1 MSVVKSESHHEYT
14 EIEEEAKRFR
24 DETWDFRKAD
34 TKQYTHCF
42 HSYPAMMIPQVAGRI
57 LDEFGKGAELLFDP
71 YCGTGT
77 SLVEANIRG
86 INAIG
91 TDINPLARL
100 IATAKTTPIP
110 LNVLDRYID
119 EFNRYV
125 LSIRFGKIKPSI
137 EVPEFHNIDY
147 WFKKDVQIMLATV
160 KRFIDDID
168 REDVKRFFMVAF
180 SETVREV
187 SLTRNSEFKL
197 YRMTEKQ
204 IERFNPDVIGTM
216 VEKLTRN
223 RNGMKEYLALKNND
237 SFSKIYDFN
246 TVYGIPEDIISTE
259 SVDIV
264 VTSPPYGDSRTTVAY
279 GQFSRLANQWLGF
292 EKANDV
298 DKRSM
303 GGQRMKEWIDF
314 GFEPLD
320 RTLLKIKEKDEK
332 RVYDVIS
339 FYSDYERSITN
350 ISTVVKKGGIVAY
363 VVGNRRVKGIEIPND
378 EITAFFFEKNGFE
391 HEKTIIRAIP
401 SKKMPKKNSPSNV
414 AGMTDSTMNYEYIVI
429 LKKVR

>member
-1 MSVVKSESHHEYT
+1 MLIKTKKY
-14 EIEEEAKRFR
+14 R
-24 DETWDFRKAD
+24 DNTWDFRTAN

-57 LDEFGKGAELLFDP
+57 LDEFGNNAKILFDP

-86 INAIG
+86 IDGIG

-100 IATAKTTPIP
+100 IAKVKTIVIP
-110 LNVLDRYID
+110 LDLLDEYLKD
-119 EFNRYV
+119 FNDFIF
-125 LSIRFGKIKPSI
+125 SIRLEGQNINPKIPNFK
-137 EVPEFHNIDY
+137 NIDY
-147 WFKKDVQIMLATV
+147 WFKKETQFFLAIIKEYIEKIDNQNV
-160 KRFIDDID
+160 KD
-168 REDVKRFFMVAF
+168 FFKVAF

-197 YRMTEKQ
+197 YRMSKKQ
-204 IERFNPDVIGTM
+204 IEKFNPDVFSVM
-216 VEKLTRN
+216 AEKLIRN
-223 RNGMKEYLALKNND
+223 RRGMMEYISIKRNN
-237 SFSKIYDFN
+237 SVSKIYDFN
-246 TVYGIPEDIISTE
+246 TVYEIPRNIITPE

-292 EKANDV
+292 EKFNEV

-303 GGQRMKEWIDF
+303 GGIRKKEFRYFD
-314 GFEPLD
+314 FEPLD
-320 RTLLKIKEKDEK
+320 MILEQIAQKDNK

-339 FYSDYERSITN
+339 FYIDYEKSISN
-350 ISTVVKKGGIVAY
+350 ISKIVKNEGVVAY

-378 EITAFFFEKNGFE
+378 EITREFFERNGFK
-391 HEKTIIRAIP
+391 HIKTIIREIP
-401 SKKMPKKNSPSNV
+401 NKRMPKRNSPTNIQ
-414 AGMTDSTMNYEYIVI
+414 GLTETTMNYEYIVI
-429 LKKVR
+429 LQKEK